1 MSWPGV
7 TRSCHSGE
15 VNRDSKVSRNPKIVA
30 RELGAPQGAVLL
42 HLETGAYHGLNPVGF
57 VVWEL
62 IDDRR
67 TVADL
72 VDGRQRQHSGTDGLA
87 DPHLVRE
94 IGQADGSEIELL
106 QRPIGDPGIHYLQ
119 PAARF
124 QLKKAKAVQQLAA
137 VKASLPTLPMFD
149 RF

>member
-67 TVADL
+67 TGSFFGAPILPSAALRATTVNDIPFDRL
-72 VDGRQRQHSGTDGLA
+72 IVLSLDEVDDVRVPLGALA
-87 DPHLVRE
+87 DRRH
-94 IGQADGSEIELL
+94 
-106 QRPIGDPGIHYLQ
+106 GDPGAREDVMKFLE
-119 PAARF
+119 AA
-124 QLKKAKAVQQLAA
+124 LARDLIL
-137 VKASLPTLPMFD
+137 VE
-149 RF
+149 